1 MAKKTTTPNAP
12 PGQHPEQNNGP
23 LWDDP
28 SNYIQIGCNFYRK
41 SYKLDAR
48 MHVIPILEP
57 WLYSQLKRDFAGKTE
72 RLSLIPRYEGVGYYP
87 CNTSAYQQSVRG
99 YYNLYCPLPWV
110 PVIGEWPHID
120 QMLHHIFGGHFEY
133 GLDYIQLLIQNP
145 TQMLPILVLL
155 SLERN
160 TGKTT
165 FLNFLKEIFGHNM
178 AFVDNESMRS
188 RFNAERAGRLII
200 GCDETFLNKKED
212 SERLKNISTARTT
225 YIEYKGKDRF
235 EVDNY
240 AKFILASNNVNDPVY
255 IDAQEVRYWVLD
267 VPSLSNDDPNFLEAM
282 KEEIPAFLGFLQG
295 RQLSV
300 PYAKSRMWFD
310 MNELRTPALMRI
322 IQTCRPT
329 CELELAE
336 MLLDI
341 MDEYVVDKLEY
352 TTSDLTQVIKNRMK
366 DIKDAHRIV
375 CKQWHVPHAGDK
387 LAYDLYAPYA
397 QSPMRC
403 YGRFY
408 TFTRDFLETLVPSG
422 VPTTPPPAT
431 EGETGDLFS
440 DSPTK
445 SEEMR
450 NHSIND

>member
-1 MAKKTTTPNAP
+1 MSNKTTPNAP
-12 PGQHPEQNNGP
+12 PGQRPEAYKGP
-23 LWDDP
+23 RWDNPND
-28 SNYIQIGCNFYRK
+28 YLLIGCNFYRLA
-41 SYKLDAR
+41 YKLDAR

-57 WLYSQLKRDFAGKTE
+57 WTYSQLKRDFAGKTE
-72 RLSLIPRYEGVGYYP
+72 QLSLIPRFEGVGYYP
-87 CNTSAYQQSVRG
+87 CNTAEYQQAVYG
-99 YYNLYCPLPWV
+99 YYNLYYPLRWV

-120 QMLHHIFGGHFEY
+120 MMLHHIFGGHYEY
-133 GLDYIQLLIQNP
+133 GLDYIQLLFLNP

-165 FLNFLKEIFGHNM
+165 FLNFLKEIFGPNM

-212 SERLKNISTARTT
+212 SERLKNISTAKTT

-267 VPSLSNDDPNFLEAM
+267 VPRLAIDDPNILDAM
-282 KEEIPAFLGFLQG
+282 KREIPAFLFFLQG

-300 PYAKSRMWFD
+300 PYARSRMWFRMED
-310 MNELRTPALMRI
+310 LRTPALMRI

-341 MDEYVVDKLEY
+341 MDEYGVDKLEY

-375 CKQWHVPHAGDK
+375 CKQWQVPHAANK
-387 LAYDLYAPYA
+387 QAYTYYNPRDNVP
-397 QSPMRC
+397 SRC

-408 TFTRDFLETLVPSG
+408 TFTRSFLEGLVPQFPAPAPAAPTAEPG
-422 VPTTPPPAT
+422 V
-431 EGETGDLFS
+431 TGNLFS
-440 DSPTK
+440 AEK
-445 SEEMR
+445 SEETR
-450 NHSIND
+450 NTSVNH